1 MEINAL
7 YVRVCFNKS
16 NSYKID
22 EAQRG
27 EGISLK
33 TGRNPHQPW
42 CPAEQ
47 SRLKM
52 KRGTKKRGG
61 GGRKGGNCGGEG
73 GGRDGLSLEKT
84 SQLAQ

>member
-52 KRGTKKRGG
+52 KRGTKKKGGG
-61 GGRKGGNCGGEG
+61 GGRKGGGTVEGKEEGEMG
-73 GGRDGLSLEKT
+73 FPWRK
-84 SQLAQ
+84 QVN

>member
-61 GGRKGGNCGGEG
+61 GAGGRGGTVEGEAGGEMG
-73 GGRDGLSLEKT
+73 FPWRK
-84 SQLAQ
+84 QVN